1 MAEPAGEEG
10 FIALVAGTE
19 QVCHQ
24 SPLAQ
29 LSSSVMERRVYY
41 PLVKEH
47 LLIDLSDT
55 NQTDNKLI
63 SVA

>member
-10 FIALVAGTE
+10 FIALHGGRNRTGV
-19 QVCHQ
+19 

-29 LSSSVMERRVYY
+29 LSSSVMERWVYY

-55 NQTDNKLI
+55 NQTNKLI
-63 SVA
+63 SIA